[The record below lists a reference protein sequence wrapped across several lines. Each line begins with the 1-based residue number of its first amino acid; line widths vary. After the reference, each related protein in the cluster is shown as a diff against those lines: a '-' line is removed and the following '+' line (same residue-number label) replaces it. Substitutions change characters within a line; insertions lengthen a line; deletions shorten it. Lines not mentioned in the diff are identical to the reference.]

1 MLFPEEIFKII
12 LKKHKIS
19 FISKQLNALIKHKI
33 ENEHIIN
40 DFYKYERDKLK
51 VIVYL
56 HHRTISYVYHF
67 WFLDDINGYEKIN
80 RF

>member
-33 ENEHIIN
+33 ENERFLPNIYR
-40 DFYKYERDKLK
+40 YKRDKLK
-51 VIVYL
+51 VIVYYQRNIS
-56 HHRTISYVYHF
+56 HHWLF
-67 WFLDDINGYEKIN
+67 DDIGGYRKIH
-80 RF
+80 FK

>member
-19 FISKQLNALIKHKI
+19 FISKQLSALIKHKI
-33 ENEHIIN
+33 ENEHIRN
-40 DFYKYERDKLK
+40 NCYWYERNKLK
-51 VIVYL
+51 VVIYFYY
-56 HHRTISYVYHF
+56 RTYVYHF
-67 WFLDDINGYEKIN
+67 WFLDDINCYEKIN